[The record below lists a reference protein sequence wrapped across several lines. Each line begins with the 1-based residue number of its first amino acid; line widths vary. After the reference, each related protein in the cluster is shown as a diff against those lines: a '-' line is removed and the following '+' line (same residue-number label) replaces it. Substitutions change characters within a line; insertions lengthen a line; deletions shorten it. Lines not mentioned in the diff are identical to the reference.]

1 MNSPFLYLN
10 QRKLTLS
17 NDSEHYNE
25 VSTNTNKK
33 VAWRLFSAACLC
45 KLYDLSSL
53 PKLPH
58 QKLGIY
64 TTFIILVT
72 AFTIFRESE
81 HQIKLLTELD
91 EKYKGQFDEYKKTS
105 GYESIIW

>member
-10 QRKLTLS
+10 QRKLTLL

-33 VAWRLFSAACLC
+33 VAWRLFSAVCLC

-53 PKLPH
+53 PKLPN
-58 QKLGIY
+58 QKIAIY
-64 TTFIILVT
+64 TTFIIFVT
-72 AFTIFRESE
+72 AFTIFRES
-81 HQIKLLTELD
+81 
-91 EKYKGQFDEYKKTS
+91 
-105 GYESIIW
+105 